1 MTYDK
6 ILDFVRALFEPA
18 DPGRFQRSFLEALLR
33 VQNVSRGSLWV
44 RRDQDLECIE
54 AAGEQSGQVLGVRL
68 SADRPSV
75 VGWVME
81 NARMTIAEP
90 EKDPRHCKDV
100 EADLDVKSTLIL
112 CFPLV
117 LLDGA
122 VYGAVEL
129 IDVSAGGDRLNLD
142 PGYLELL
149 GALVAIGSAAL
160 GRALDF
166 DRQSRE
172 CRDLRRALQDIRQ
185 SGHPIVGRSRAV
197 GAAQALATSYGRT
210 DFPVLITGESGTGK
224 ELFAHAIHQASR
236 RRDKPFFV
244 QNCSAIPEALLESE
258 LFGCRKGAFTGAD
271 RDRQGLFEAADGGT
285 VFLDEIGDMAPA
297 LQAKILRLIQS
308 GEVKPLGA
316 PAARSVDV
324 RLISA
329 TNKNLVQA
337 MERGDFREDLFYR
350 LNVLPLVL
358 PPLRA
363 RREDIPELL
372 DYFVRRDCKRLGA
385 PAKRFSPAALA
396 ALSAAPWKGNIREM
410 ENLVKYLLTVVEG
423 DVVDVAHLPAHLVV
437 HGAARAAAHPAGQ
450 GGDEDA
456 REGLD
461 APSGVGTDFLPATTP
476 EVRRA
481 AAPGAGAKTAS
492 GSESARDR
500 AGEEGQDETGSR
512 PEMAASTLAER
523 GGRAVVLRDHTWESL
538 EKAYITD
545 LLESVKWNISKAA
558 KLAGVNR
565 STFDSRLRK
574 LGLSKG

>member
-1 MTYDK
+1 MIYDK
-6 ILDFVRALFEPA
+6 VLDFVRFLFEPA

-44 RRDQDLECIE
+44 RREGELECIE
-54 AAGEQSGQVLGVRL
+54 AAGEQSDQVLGVRL
-68 SADRPSV
+68 PADRPSV

-81 NARMTIAEP
+81 NSRMTIAEP

-100 EADLDVKSTLIL
+100 EADLEVKSTLIL

-117 LLDGA
+117 LLDGS

-129 IDVSAGGDRLNLD
+129 IDVSSGGDRLNLD

-166 DRQSRE
+166 DRQTRE
-172 CRDLRRALQDIRQ
+172 CHDLRRALEDLRH
-185 SGHPIVGRSRAV
+185 SGHPIVGRSRGVAE
-197 GAAQALATSYGRT
+197 AEALATAYGRT

-236 RRDKPFFV
+236 RRDKPFLV

-271 RDRQGLFEAADGGT
+271 RDRLGLFQAADGGT
-285 VFLDEIGDMAPA
+285 VFLDEIGDMPPP

-316 PAARSVDV
+316 QTARSVDV
-324 RLISA
+324 RLVSA
-329 TNKNLVQA
+329 TNKDLALA
-337 MERGDFREDLFYR
+337 MERGEFREDLFYR
-350 LNVLPLVL
+350 LNVLPLAL

-363 RREDIPELL
+363 RRDDIPELL

-396 ALSAAPWKGNIREM
+396 RLTAASWKGNIREM
-410 ENLVKYLLTVVEG
+410 ENLVKYLLTVVPD
-423 DVVDVAHLPAHLVV
+423 DVVDVTHLPAHVAGEAADLEPAASASAGPALDGPR
-437 HGAARAAAHPAGQ
+437 GAIVSPELPEG
-450 GGDEDA
+450 E
-456 REGLD
+456 REGH
-461 APSGVGTDFLPATTP
+461 
-476 EVRRA
+476 
-481 AAPGAGAKTAS
+481 
-492 GSESARDR
+492 
-500 AGEEGQDETGSR
+500 
-512 PEMAASTLAER
+512 
-523 GGRAVVLRDHTWESL
+523 AVVLRDHTWEAL

-574 LGLSKG
+574 LGLSKA